1 MSCMFSKHHFP
12 RHGSSPKEPYQPQF
26 TCTSCHRAVKS
37 FEMYSL
43 VHCKAQA
50 TQPAPDTDK
59 IDIPD
64 EAPTSSHNQQ
74 DYIQPLCQTVERL
87 TSELLQAR
95 LEIKILQARLDH
107 LPPTPP
113 DHLSSQNFPTLQES
127 QTRSTAFLDAP
138 WNNPAKLQAIKQPS
152 LQQREQRRQQREAA
166 AARFFNLPR
175 QIKVLHTYIHY
186 PARNTAA
193 ILIHNDYKEEFTTI
207 LKHRN
212 VSLKNDFNPS
222 SGDILADPKYSH
234 LTPSERDIIASEI
247 QQTRLERAL
256 QHIRPPV
263 KFAVARLFLEKQ
275 WISKSAFDALST
287 ERTQPQIASIFKQNT
302 APATQATFF
311 TNTDTDNDSIM
322 RYQRDDP
329 IQNLSSSGATTSPRL

>member
-1 MSCMFSKHHFP
+1 
-12 RHGSSPKEPYQPQF
+12 
-26 TCTSCHRAVKS
+26 
-37 FEMYSL
+37 MYSL

-175 QIKVLHTYIHY
+175 QIKVLHTCTS
-186 PARNTAA
+186 PRRPT
-193 ILIHNDYKEEFTTI
+193 
-207 LKHRN
+207 
-212 VSLKNDFNPS
+212 SLLELCELRSENLD
-222 SGDILADPKYSH
+222 GDILADPKYSH